1 MKSDLRTSDHSVQ
14 PLIDALSVSLGRAV
28 LFDDPTLTPLAHSR
42 QWDVDAVRSQSILAR
57 GVSPQIRDAL
67 LSHGIGD
74 ATDLVH
80 TEGDPN
86 LGMEQRICMPV
97 RRGGELLGYLW
108 VLDHEADLG
117 DTDLARL
124 RQAAAEIA
132 LLVDGGRDR
141 NVADEADLFVRLR
154 SSEAEVRAEAA
165 EAARARGVLQDDP
178 VVVCALAILQPRED
192 PMDLARRV
200 IRKLSAGHAIAARAG
215 GRAALVVS
223 LGDPVLRVLPV
234 TEIGAWVG
242 SASVGDVAV
251 GQAAPSSLTAVPAA
265 WRQAEI
271 SLHVALSREPP
282 GNVVAWPNLGADRL
296 TAQLPGDALGDV
308 PKGLAR
314 LIETEPVLA
323 QTLAAFLDAAGD
335 VKAVSERLSLH
346 RSGLYY
352 RLQRI
357 EAITG
362 LDLHRGD
369 DRLLAHLA
377 MRVATLGRPGDSAV
391 NRLSERGPSVSKDND

>member
-1 MKSDLRTSDHSVQ
+1 MNSDPRASDQSVQ
-14 PLIDALSVSLGRAV
+14 SLIDALSVSLGRAV

-57 GVSPQIRDAL
+57 GVTPQIRDAL
-67 LSHGIGD
+67 LAQGIED
-74 ATDLVH
+74 AEDVVY
-80 TEGDPN
+80 TEGDPM

-108 VLDHEADLG
+108 VLDHEVDLG
-117 DTDLARL
+117 DADLARL

-141 NVADEADLFVRLR
+141 NVADETELFARLR
-154 SSEAEVRAEAA
+154 SSRAEIRADAA
-165 EAARARGVLQDDP
+165 AAARARGVLQDDP
-178 VVVCALAILQPRED
+178 VVVCALAVRQAGED

-200 IRKLSAGHAIAARAG
+200 IPKLSAGHAIAARAG
-215 GRAALVVS
+215 NHAALVVS

-251 GQAAPSSLTAVPAA
+251 GQAAPGSLGGIAAA

-271 SLHVALSREPP
+271 SLQVALSPEPP
-282 GNVVAWPNLGADRL
+282 SNVVAWPNLGADRL
-296 TAQLPGDALGDV
+296 TAQLPVDALGDV
-308 PKGLAR
+308 PKGLER

-357 EAITG
+357 EVITG

-377 MRVATLGRPGDSAV
+377 LRLANLNPTDRCGR
-391 NRLSERGPSVSKDND
+391 